1 MHAKCAQWTLLTVSS
16 LPHSSAT
23 VAMVVLVPEAM
34 MAEGR
39 TDFLASG
46 PAATTKEGSAAGR
59 WSSYFGDTTTHPV
72 SYTHLTLPTSLRV

>member
-1 MHAKCAQWTLLTVSS
+1 MHGKHAQRTLLTVTS
-16 LPHSSAT
+16 LPHSSAM

-39 TDFLASG
+39 TDFLVSG

-59 WSSYFGDTTTHPV
+59 WFSYFGDTTTHLG
-72 SYTHLTLPTSLRV
+72 TC